1 MLTIRELFDLLNLQ
15 PEEGATVRL
24 ASGLE
29 LTIDLSHMGTQFD
42 LWYFVPISATTK
54 CGFKRS
60 WADDAD
66 VNELLTYHG
75 GIVDVLD
82 VSLRDDEA

>member
-1 MLTIRELFDLLNLQ
+1 MLTIRELFDCLNLQ
-15 PEEGATVRL
+15 PEEGVEVRL

-29 LTIDLSHMGTQFD
+29 LTIDLSHNGDHFD
-42 LWYFVPISATTK
+42 LWYFVPDSATTK
-54 CGFKRS
+54 CGFERS

-82 VSLRDDEA
+82 VSLLDDEA